1 MSASRLTSV
10 VKATPPIAA
19 AVSSTPSV
27 LRSGGLTF
35 SDDGSGYVYAD
46 NGDVWYQTD
55 SNVFVNNNTGETI
68 CGGLSCFA

>member
-1 MSASRLTSV
+1 MNTKTMQQIDDADLERTV
-10 VKATPPIAA
+10 
-19 AVSSTPSV
+19 
-27 LRSGGLTF
+27 GGLTF